1 MLGQGIQAQVAT
13 IGRVKIGTPSF
24 ANLQLPA
31 AIIQA
36 NPVWQIASQVAV
48 SINDTPVAAFALAD
62 ELKPDSVKVI
72 ASLQAHH
79 LDVIVMSGDKQ
90 SVVDFIAQQVKANQA
105 FGELSPRDKAQK
117 IDSLQQQGKKVAMV
131 GDGVNDAPAMAT
143 ATASF
148 AVEGATDIAK
158 HSATARLM
166 GESLKHVDYAVT
178 IARATLRNIKQNLFF
193 AFIYNCLGI
202 PLAAFGLL
210 NPMIAAAAMA
220 LSSISVLLNALRL
233 TRMKVIS

>member
-1 MLGQGIQAQVAT
+1 
-13 IGRVKIGTPSF
+13 
-24 ANLQLPA
+24 
-31 AIIQA
+31 
-36 NPVWQIASQVAV
+36 
-48 SINDTPVAAFALAD
+48 
-62 ELKPDSVKVI
+62 
-72 ASLQAHH
+72 
-79 LDVIVMSGDKQ
+79 
-90 SVVDFIAQQVKANQA
+90 
-105 FGELSPRDKAQK
+105 
-117 IDSLQQQGKKVAMV
+117 MV

-178 IARATLRNIKQNLFF
+178 IARATLLNIKQNLFF

>member
-1 MLGQGIQAQVAT
+1 M
-13 IGRVKIGTPSF
+13 
-24 ANLQLPA
+24 PA

-48 SINDTPVAAFALAD
+48 SINDTPVAAFAPAD

-72 ASLQAHH
+72 EVSLQAHH
-79 LDVIVMSGDKQ
+79 LDVVVMSGDKQ
-90 SVVDFIAQQVKANQA
+90 SVADYAGEQINASKALASCHHVTKRSALMNVATTRQ
-105 FGELSPRDKAQK
+105 
-117 IDSLQQQGKKVAMV
+117 KVAMA

-178 IARATLRNIKQNLFF
+178 IARVTLRNIKQNSF
-193 AFIYNCLGI
+193 AFIYNCL
-202 PLAAFGLL
+202 AY
-210 NPMIAAAAMA
+210 
-220 LSSISVLLNALRL
+220 R
-233 TRMKVIS
+233 

>member
-1 MLGQGIQAQVAT
+1 M
-13 IGRVKIGTPSF
+13 
-24 ANLQLPA
+24 
-31 AIIQA
+31 
-36 NPVWQIASQVAV
+36 
-48 SINDTPVAAFALAD
+48 
-62 ELKPDSVKVI
+62 
-72 ASLQAHH
+72 
-79 LDVIVMSGDKQ
+79 
-90 SVVDFIAQQVKANQA
+90 
-105 FGELSPRDKAQK
+105 SPRDKAQR
-117 IDSLQQQGKKVAMV
+117 IDEWQQQGKKVAMV